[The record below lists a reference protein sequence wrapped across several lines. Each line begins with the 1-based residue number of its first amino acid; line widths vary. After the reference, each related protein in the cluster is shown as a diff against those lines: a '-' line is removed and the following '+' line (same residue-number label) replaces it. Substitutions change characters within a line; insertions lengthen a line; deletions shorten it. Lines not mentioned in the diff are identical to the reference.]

1 MFVSSCFYPCFFV
14 RFLNV
19 ECKILLRNTG
29 SSCAAP
35 LGVKHQC
42 FSPATYLLHGV
53 DKQLV
58 NLLVTTMGPQ
68 SLAKREKCSQGYP
81 ISWFYVENGM
91 DAFVMC
97 SVALPSII
105 ADLRWGI
112 ETLDPPLW
120 PEVSDACF
128 PPCAHS
134 CLGHS
139 DSLYSSNLKS
149 HVVLFKLQVQNEKNS
164 LSCVRVRSD
173 IKSSLKLPPGMN
185 CFALLWVFHLSS

>member
-1 MFVSSCFYPCFFV
+1 MLNARSCLGTQV
-14 RFLNV
+14 RV
-19 ECKILLRNTG
+19 VQ
-29 SSCAAP
+29 AP

-42 FSPATYLLHGV
+42 FSPVTYLLHGV

-58 NLLVTTMGPQ
+58 NLLVAASNYYGITVAGKKSKMQP
-68 SLAKREKCSQGYP
+68 RVIPYP
-81 ISWFYVENGM
+81 DFIWFYVENGM
-91 DAFVMC
+91 DALVMC
-97 SVALPSII
+97 SVALPSIS

-139 DSLYSSNLKS
+139 DSLDSSNLKS

-173 IKSSLKLPPGMN
+173 IKSSLKLPPGIN